1 MMKPLDRI
9 RDYVVWGRL
18 AEGGMA
24 DVWLARHVGLNTP
37 VVIKTL
43 KLAGIEGDHP
53 RLERLFDEARLEAR
67 IRSPRVVRVLDTG
80 THDGTPFLVKEYVDG
95 LDLRVVARGR
105 QVALKR
111 TLPLWYVSE
120 VARQTAEA
128 LEAAHRVG
136 IIHRDV
142 KPSNIIGLDLDFKL
156 TDFGLAVHSMDAP
169 HADERGGTLRFMAPE
184 ALRGEAIDK
193 GVDIFALG
201 ATAFQLRYGFSP
213 FPTVAS
219 TVSSAPPRFPSTTTS
234 QEAAFQSMVG
244 RMLAKNRA
252 ERPTDLAEPRQL
264 FSALATTLRPP
275 IQCVRTGD
283 GYKLGNVVLTLHE
296 DDIADHR
303 ADAIVNPTN
312 GEMKM
317 REGVGAALVRR
328 GGEQIETEAMEH
340 GQQPLGACVATGAG
354 RLRAKHVL
362 HAVCAWESTSCVGRA
377 MQATLLTAARL
388 GAGSVAVPALGTGA
402 AGVPFEASA
411 LAIASAV
418 RAHVLLGGSSIR
430 RISFVLAD
438 AAKLRAFREA
448 LESVLFEDAGLPPDV
463 GLPAPPISVEDRTQ
477 RADGSTT
484 LSPTSAACA

>member
-1 MMKPLDRI
+1 MKPLDRI

-43 KLAGIEGDHP
+43 KLKRDEF

-67 IRSPRVVRVLDTG
+67 IASPHVVRVLDTG
-80 THDGTPFLVKEYVDG
+80 THQSTPFLVKEYVDG
-95 LDLRVVARGR
+95 LDLRFVARGR
-105 QVALKR
+105 QVALER
-111 TLPLWYVSE
+111 TMPLWYVSE

-128 LEAAHRVG
+128 LGAAHRVG
-136 IIHRDV
+136 IVHRDV
-142 KPSNIIGLDLDFKL
+142 KPSNIIGLNLDFKL
-156 TDFGLAVHSMDAP
+156 TDFGLAIHSTDGP
-169 HADERGGTLRFMAPE
+169 QADERGGTLRFMAPE
-184 ALRGEAIDK
+184 ALRGEPIDER
-193 GVDIFALG
+193 VDIFALG
-201 ATAFQLRYGFSP
+201 ATAFQLRYGYSP

-219 TVSSAPPRFPSTTTS
+219 TLSATPPRFPTATTS
-234 QEAAFQSMVG
+234 QEAGFQKMVG
-244 RMLAKNRA
+244 RMVAKNPA
-252 ERPTDLAEPRQL
+252 ERPEDLAEARQL
-264 FSALATTLRPP
+264 FAAFATVLRPT

-283 GYKLGNVVLTLHE
+283 AYRLGDVVLTLH
-296 DDIADHR
+296 DGDIADHR
-303 ADAIVNPTN
+303 ADAIVNPAN

-317 REGVGAALVRR
+317 REGVGAALVKR
-328 GGEQIETEAMEH
+328 GGETIEREAMEH

-354 RLRAKHVL
+354 QLRAKHVL

-377 MQATLLTAARL
+377 MQATLLTAARV
-388 GAGSVAVPALGTGA
+388 GARSMAVPALGTGA

-418 RAHVLLGGSSIR
+418 RTHVLLGGSSIR

-438 AAKLRAFREA
+438 AAKLQAFREV

-463 GLPAPPISVEDRTQ
+463 GLPAPPLSVEDRTLL
-477 RADGSTT
+477 ADGSTT
-484 LSPTSAACA
+484 LPPTSAACA

>member
-1 MMKPLDRI
+1 MKALERI

-24 DVWLARHVGLNTP
+24 DVWLARHVGLNAP

-43 KLAGIEGDHP
+43 KVAADRARI
-53 RLERLFDEARLEAR
+53 ERLLDEARLEAR

-80 THDGTPFLVKEYVDG
+80 THDDSPFLVKEYIDG
-95 LDLRVVARGR
+95 LDLRVVSRGR
-105 QVALKR
+105 QVTLGR
-111 TLPLWYVSE
+111 TLPLWYVNE

-142 KPSNIIGLDLDFKL
+142 KPSNIIGLNLDFKL
-156 TDFGLAVHSMDAP
+156 TDFGLAIHSLDAP
-169 HADERGGTLRFMAPE
+169 HADERGGTLRFMPPE
-184 ALRGEAIDK
+184 ALLGEAIDK
-193 GVDIFALG
+193 RVDVFALG

-219 TVSSAPPRFPSTTTS
+219 TLSPAPPRFPSAATS

-244 RMLAKNRA
+244 RMLAKNPA
-252 ERPTDLAEPRQL
+252 ERPADLVEPRQL
-264 FSALATTLRPP
+264 FSTLASTLRPT
-275 IQCVRTGD
+275 IQCVRSGD

-296 DDIADHR
+296 GDIADYR
-303 ADAIVNPTN
+303 ADAIVNPAN

-317 REGVGAALVRR
+317 REGVSAALVRR
-328 GGEQIETEAMEH
+328 GGEEIQREAMEH
-340 GQQPLGACVATGAG
+340 GPQPLGACVATGAG

-362 HAVCAWESTSCVGRA
+362 HAVCAWDSTSCVGRA
-377 MQATLLTAARL
+377 TQATLLTAGRL
-388 GAGSVAVPALGTGA
+388 GARSVAVPALGTGA

-411 LAIASAV
+411 LSIVSAV
-418 RAHVLLGGSSIR
+418 RTHVLLGGSSIR
-430 RISFVLAD
+430 HFAFVLAD
-438 AAKLRAFREA
+438 AAKLRAFREV

-463 GLPAPPISVEDRTQ
+463 GLLAPHISVEDRTVQ
-477 RADGSTT
+477 ADGSTT
-484 LSPTSAACA
+484 LQPNSAAYA